1 MYKIGLVE
9 DEINLNKLIK
19 SYLEKEGYEVVSF
32 TKGIDTLNYIDNN
45 NDINLWILDIMLED
59 DITGYDIIKKI
70 KGLDEEIPVIFSS
83 ARDESIDKIVGLE
96 LGSDDYI
103 AKPYSPKELVLRV
116 KNILKRVYSKDFH
129 KIKYNDY
136 EINTEERT
144 VYLNGKRINI
154 TTLEFDLLLYLLNNK
169 NKSLTREMILNDV
182 WGSDYFGSDRV
193 VDDSIRRLR
202 KKMPNL
208 YINTV
213 YGFGYRLS
221 WDNYHLIYLNN

>member
-9 DEINLNKLIK
+9 DEESLNKLIK
-19 SYLEKEGYEVVSF
+19 NYLEKEDFEVVSF
-32 TKGIDTLNYIDNN
+32 TKGEDALTFIDSKENN
-45 NDINLWILDIMLED
+45 VQLWILDIMLSD
-59 DITGYDIIKKI
+59 DITGYDIIKKV
-70 KGLDEEIPVIFSS
+70 KGLNEEIPVIFSS
-83 ARDESIDKIVGLE
+83 ARDESIDKIMGLE

-116 KNILKRVYSKDFH
+116 KNILKRVYSKEFH

-144 VYLNGKRINI
+144 VYLNEEKINL
-154 TTLEFDLLLYLLNNK
+154 TTLEFELLMYLLNNK
-169 NKSLTREMILNDV
+169 NKSLTREMILNEV
-182 WGSDYFGSDRV
+182 WDTEYFGSDRV

-208 YINTV
+208 NINTV

-221 WDNYHLIYLNN
+221 

>member
-9 DEINLNKLIK
+9 DELDLNRLIK
-19 SYLEKEGYEVVSF
+19 NYLENEGYEVVTF
-32 TKGIDTLNYIDNN
+32 TKGADVLSFIDENN
-45 NDINLWILDIMLED
+45 ETQLWILDIMLED
-59 DITGYDIIKKI
+59 DITGYDIIKKV
-70 KGLDEEIPVIFSS
+70 KEKNEEIPVIFSS
-83 ARDESIDKIVGLE
+83 ARDENIDKIMGLE

-136 EINTEERT
+136 DINTEERT
-144 VYLNGKRINI
+144 VSLNNEKINL
-154 TTLEFDLLLYLLNNK
+154 TNLEFELLMYLLNNK
-169 NKSLTREMILNDV
+169 NKPLTRDMILNEV
-182 WGSDYFGSDRV
+182 WDSDYFGSDRV

-208 YINTV
+208 KITTV

-221 WDNYHLIYLNN
+221 

>member
-1 MYKIGLVE
+1 MYKIALVE
-9 DEINLNKLIK
+9 DEKDLNKLIK
-19 SYLEKEGYEVVSF
+19 NYLEKEDYEVVSF
-32 TKGIDTLNYIDNN
+32 TKGQDALDFIEEN
-45 NDINLWILDIMLED
+45 NDIQLWILDIMLED

-70 KGLDEEIPVIFSS
+70 KEKNEEIPVIFSS

-96 LGSDDYI
+96 LGSDDYL

-136 EINTEERT
+136 LINTEERT
-144 VYLNGKRINI
+144 VYLDNDRINL
-154 TTLEFDLLLYLLNNK
+154 TTLEFELLIYLLNNK
-169 NKSLTREMILNDV
+169 GKSLTREMILSEV

-202 KKMPNL
+202 KKMPSLN
-208 YINTV
+208 INTV

-221 WDNYHLIYLNN
+221 